1 MPRNL
6 EIKATCPSL
15 SVARGIARKI
25 GARYIGAMHQIDTY
39 YRTRS
44 GRLKVREIDGKE
56 FELIYYERPN
66 RSGSRYSNYLVI
78 PLPEVHTLKRSLR
91 RAFGELVVVRK
102 ERELF
107 LFKNAR
113 IHLDRVARLGAFLEF
128 EVLVRFGRKQ
138 SEELLRFLK
147 IQFDVR
153 LDSVVAG
160 SYSDMLLREL

>member
-1 MPRNL
+1 
-6 EIKATCPSL
+6 L
-15 SVARGIARKI
+15 SVARGIAQRI
-25 GARYIGAMHQIDTY
+25 GARYVGRMRQIDTY
-39 YRTRS
+39 YRTIS
-44 GRLKVREIDGKE
+44 GRLKVREIDGKK
-56 FELIYYERPN
+56 FELIYYERRN
-66 RSGSRYSNYLVI
+66 RRGSRYSNYFVI
-78 PLPEVHTLKRSLR
+78 PLFEVLTLKRSLR
-91 RAFGELVVVRK
+91 KALGERVVVRK

-128 EVLVRFGRKQ
+128 EVVVRHGRKQ

-147 IQFDVR
+147 REFGVR